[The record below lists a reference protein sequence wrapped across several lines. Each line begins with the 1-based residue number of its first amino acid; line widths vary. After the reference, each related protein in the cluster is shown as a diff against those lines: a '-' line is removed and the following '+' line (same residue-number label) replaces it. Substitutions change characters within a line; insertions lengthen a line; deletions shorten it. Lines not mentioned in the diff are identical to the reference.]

1 MYLGGLLGTRNG
13 NLGRHR
19 KGHYVSTH
27 VIIRLKLYVLN
38 YFLCNYNVKDSKC
51 HKQQGHDDE
60 NRCSEEKTT
69 RDFFGGPI
77 KKTE

>member
-51 HKQQGHDDE
+51 HKQQGHDDK
-60 NRCSEEKTT
+60 NGCSEEKTT